1 MIETNLLLVLT
12 KKRENKSLRS
22 QFLTQAYKTNKM
34 SAYDAA
40 MA

>member
-12 KKRENKSLRS
+12 KRENKSLRS